1 MARRGRPWC
10 PAPEPVGSRGPW
22 PLQTL
27 AVSLQVSGPR
37 SAPGPS
43 GCGKRGQAPPHKKK
57 GKPEQPKSWGASRK
71 DCEAQGGKPLP
82 DVTEED
88 VLLWLKDFNPQHVK
102 RGQPGFK
109 SNVPVGFS
117 CPEQAQC
124 MVQPLGNCTRILG
137 NTDMGNSMRGMAWPR
152 SQLEMPALE
161 KIPEGELGLSSGIGP
176 QHLLQP
182 QQQTAP
188 HAVKHEQVRYAVPME
203 MRGSFLVLMLRD
215 CYKDLSWL
223 AVIAKTYGD
232 VGLLVTDCLPQTP
245 YFWAIHLTEER
256 HLHMQQLLGAL
267 AQAEK
272 QQPYLAKQKV
282 KRGTRC
288 LAQCVLGADSRAWN
302 RCWVLDKVED
312 LAVVFFVDFGCS
324 ATIPV
329 SSLRQL
335 DDDDFWAIWP
345 LAQPFMFQKAI
356 LPPRCIVQQVL
367 RGEVVGPSPTEPHI
381 LQFAVCIGD

>member
-1 MARRGRPWC
+1 
-10 PAPEPVGSRGPW
+10 
-22 PLQTL
+22 
-27 AVSLQVSGPR
+27 
-37 SAPGPS
+37 
-43 GCGKRGQAPPHKKK
+43 
-57 GKPEQPKSWGASRK
+57 
-71 DCEAQGGKPLP
+71 
-82 DVTEED
+82 
-88 VLLWLKDFNPQHVK
+88 
-102 RGQPGFK
+102 
-109 SNVPVGFS
+109 
-117 CPEQAQC
+117 
-124 MVQPLGNCTRILG
+124 
-137 NTDMGNSMRGMAWPR
+137 MRGTAWPR

-161 KIPEGELGLSSGIGP
+161 KVPEEELGLSSAGAEARF
-176 QHLLQP
+176 LQP
-182 QQQTAP
+182 TTP

-256 HLHMQQLLGAL
+256 HLHMQQLFGAL
-267 AQAEK
+267 AQAEE
-272 QQPYLAKQKV
+272 QQPYLAKQEV

-335 DDDDFWAIWP
+335 DKDYFWAIWP
-345 LAQPFMFQKAI
+345 LAQPFMFQEAI

-367 RGEVVGPSPTEPHI
+367 RGKVVGPSPTEPHI